1 MITTSQIEKCGSS
14 GSSVLG
20 QEGGLRIMNRPLCS
34 RRQVRQGKSF
44 GKQGKSCFPKN
55 CRSLPGDKHNALRG
69 AFWLA
74 HFSDRRQENSSW
86 RSPCPDP
93 ALTCFQGN
101 TSCRYLLQG
110 ECRGAVHFSLSTL
123 EPEDPQMS
131 RVQKLQAME
140 ALWSDLSRSDFELES
155 PDWHA
160 DVLRET
166 EARFSSGDES
176 ILDWED
182 AKRVLRK
189 RFE

>member
-1 MITTSQIEKCGSS
+1 
-14 GSSVLG
+14 
-20 QEGGLRIMNRPLCS
+20 
-34 RRQVRQGKSF
+34 
-44 GKQGKSCFPKN
+44 
-55 CRSLPGDKHNALRG
+55 
-69 AFWLA
+69 
-74 HFSDRRQENSSW
+74 
-86 RSPCPDP
+86 
-93 ALTCFQGN
+93 
-101 TSCRYLLQG
+101 
-110 ECRGAVHFSLSTL
+110 
-123 EPEDPQMS
+123 MS